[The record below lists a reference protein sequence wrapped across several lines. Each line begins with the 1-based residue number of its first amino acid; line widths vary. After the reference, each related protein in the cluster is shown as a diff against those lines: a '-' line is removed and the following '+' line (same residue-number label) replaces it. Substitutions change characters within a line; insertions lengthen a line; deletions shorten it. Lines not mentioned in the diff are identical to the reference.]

1 MKIIYGHDG
10 FTEQVYGGVTR
21 YYIEILTRI
30 FSLGNEISVIA
41 GLYFNQYL
49 KDISHD
55 KRYDVNGLYVPK
67 NLILNKYSLRC
78 ANELYQSLALASQRD
93 AIYHQTHYSIFPSTK
108 KINTVLTVYD
118 MAHEIH
124 PEMFHKLNLAPYAKK
139 NSCKIANKIIAI
151 SQSTKKDLINILNV
165 DPDKI
170 EVIYLASDFAQKF
183 IEIEFAKEDFPYIL
197 FVGNRQDY
205 KNFSRLL
212 DAFFHSG
219 FLKGNFHLIC
229 FGGGEFTKEEEEK
242 ISGYKLNSIIHHRSG
257 NDRIL
262 AGYYRAAIAMVY
274 PSLYEGFGI
283 PLLEAMSMSC
293 PVICS
298 NSSSLPEVGGSAVKY
313 FNPSEVDDIQDTIEK
328 TLSDST
334 CLTDLSEKGLERQQE
349 FDWNY
354 TAKQT
359 LRVYKTLIHESR

>member
-30 FSLGNEISVIA
+30 CSLGNEISVLA

-67 NLILNKYSLRC
+67 NLIFNKYSLRC
-78 ANELYQSLALASQRD
+78 ANELYQSVALASERD

-170 EVIYLASDFAQKF
+170 EVIYLASDFAQRF
-183 IEIEFAKEDFPYIL
+183 IDIEFAKEDFPYIL

-242 ISGYKLNSIIHHRSG
+242 ISSYKLDSIIHHRSG

-262 AGYYRAAIAMVY
+262 AKYYRGAIAMVY

-283 PLLEAMSMSC
+283 PLLEAMSMHC

-298 NSSSLPEVGGSAVKY
+298 NTSSLPEVGGDAAQY
-313 FNPSEVDDIQDTIEK
+313 FNPKEVDSIQNTLEC
-328 TLSDST
+328 TLSDKGRLSE
-334 CLTDLSEKGLERQQE
+334 LSEKGLSRLQA
-349 FDWNY
+349 FSWDN
-354 TAKQT
+354 TAD
-359 LRVYKTLIHESR
+359 KTLELYKRLI